1 MGLLAWRLGESG
13 NYWTDL
19 FPGTVL
25 VGVSGAFAWAT
36 FTSAALLDVDED
48 RYGQANG
55 VALTV
60 RQMGAALGVA
70 VVISLVGDSSLATAN
85 DFRWAFGALM
95 IACLVCATALTLFFP
110 AQDS

>member
-1 MGLLAWRLGESG
+1 MHGLFL
-13 NYWTDL
+13 
-19 FPGTVL
+19 GTVL

-36 FTSAALLDVDED
+36 FTSAPLLDVDED

-70 VVISLVGDSSLATAN
+70 MVISLVGDHIRLSMGVWRIDDGLPY
-85 DFRWAFGALM
+85 
-95 IACLVCATALTLFFP
+95 LFDGLDAVVP
-110 AQDS
+110 SER